1 MADEP
6 TKLRWK
12 YTEEQKRE
20 ALKLYAEHGPAEAG
34 RQTGIPRATISQ
46 WAKRS
51 GVTVTRA
58 KNVREATKAAA
69 DKAAELREK
78 LKLDCRNRAVDLV
91 GRMAEVETLFVGKD
105 GERVQ
110 VDRATAIACKDL
122 AVAAGVLIDKAEL
135 LDGRAT
141 SRQETRNVDQM
152 DSEIEKLLGQMAAH
166 DGDPVP
172 S

>member
-1 MADEP
+1 MADKL
-6 TKLRWK
+6 TKLRRK

-46 WAKRS
+46 WAKRA

-58 KNVREATKAAA
+58 KNVQEATKAAA
-69 DKAAELREK
+69 EKAAQLREK
-78 LKLDCRNRAVDLV
+78 LKRDCRSRAVDLV
-91 GRMAEVETLFVGKD
+91 ERMAEVETLFVGKD
-105 GERVQ
+105 GDRVT
-110 VDRATAIACKDL
+110 VDRATATACREL
-122 AVAAGVLIDKAEL
+122 AVACGVLIDKAEL

-152 DSEIEKLLGQMAAH
+152 DREIERLLAP